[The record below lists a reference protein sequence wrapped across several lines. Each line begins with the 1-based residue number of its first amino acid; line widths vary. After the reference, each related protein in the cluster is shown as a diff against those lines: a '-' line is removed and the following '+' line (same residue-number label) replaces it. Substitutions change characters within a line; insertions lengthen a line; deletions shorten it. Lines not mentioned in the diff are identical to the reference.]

1 MPGSKAELF
10 LHPIRLRI
18 ITAISTHRLTAKEIA
33 QAMPA
38 IPLTTLYRNINALA
52 EGGIIQVVEE
62 NQVRG
67 TVERVYA
74 LPGMP
79 SLTDE
84 DLSGMSKQ
92 ACEQAFSMYL
102 STLLSDARRYLDGKP
117 DGEELHL
124 IQDGVVVSRIE
135 LFLSPQE
142 NQEMNQRIQSILLEA
157 GKNEPSPQRWRQVVT
172 YLVIPTDSQE

>member
-1 MPGSKAELF
+1 MPTSKANLF

-18 ITAISTHRLTAKEIA
+18 ITAISTQRMTAKQIA
-33 QAMPA
+33 QSMPD

-67 TVERVYA
+67 TVEHVYA
-74 LPGMP
+74 LTGIP

-84 DLSGMSKQ
+84 DLRGMSKTD
-92 ACEQAFSMYL
+92 CEQAFTTYL
-102 STLLSDARRYLDGKP
+102 STLMSDARRYLDGKP
-117 DGEELHL
+117 DGEEIHL

-135 LFLSPQE
+135 LFLSQE
-142 NQEMNQRIQSILLEA
+142 ENRAMNERIQQIILEA
-157 GKNEPSPQRWRQVVT
+157 GQNEPDHLRKRHVVT
-172 YLVIPTDSQE
+172 YVVIPFDS

>member
-1 MPGSKAELF
+1 
-10 LHPIRLRI
+10 
-18 ITAISTHRLTAKEIA
+18 
-33 QAMPA
+33 
-38 IPLTTLYRNINALA
+38 
-52 EGGIIQVVEE
+52 
-62 NQVRG
+62 VRG

-84 DLSGMSKQ
+84 DLSGMSKE

-135 LFLSPQE
+135 LFLSPEE
-142 NQEMNQRIQSILLEA
+142 NQEMNQRIQSIILEA
-157 GKNEPSPQRWRQVVT
+157 GKNEPSPQRNRQVVT
-172 YLVIPTDSQE
+172 YLVIPTGS